1 MYEWVP
7 QIVNDIIGVSND
19 RAPLSMQYPDEYPLR
34 FRLSLW
40 FSYCTSSGSN
50 LYVTLFFLLLDIKE
64 KVRKTK
70 LSRVLIVPKAHESLK
85 HRPANV
91 YLYWHNYS
99 RLVRLIGSSIEDNKI
114 DIMSNRRFGVFL
126 HSSGRFVSIL
136 VIVSVNVTI
145 NIDKL
150 LNTQSIP

>member
-1 MYEWVP
+1 MH
-7 QIVNDIIGVSND
+7 DIIGVSND
-19 RAPLSMQYPDEYPLR
+19 RAPLSMQYPDEYPR
-34 FRLSLW
+34 CSRLSLW
-40 FSYCTSSGSN
+40 FSYCATSGSN
-50 LYVTLFFLLLDIKE
+50 LYVTLFLLLDIKE

-91 YLYWHNYS
+91 YLYRHNCS

>member
-1 MYEWVP
+1 MVFLLCNQWE
-7 QIVNDIIGVSND
+7 Q
-19 RAPLSMQYPDEYPLR
+19 
-34 FRLSLW
+34 SL
-40 FSYCTSSGSN
+40 CNT
-50 LYVTLFFLLLDIKE
+50 FFLLLDIKE

-91 YLYWHNYS
+91 YLYRHNCS